1 MMQRRKRVYLPRNDS
16 APRIGT
22 SRGVVPTHKYTIG
35 QTVRFVSGPVDHA
48 SREMQKSV
56 FAAAFVISRLL
67 PDSGFEHQYR
77 VKNTATGHE
86 RVAGEGEISPVDGE

>member
-1 MMQRRKRVYLPRNDS
+1 MMQRRKRIYGLRTES
-16 APRIGT
+16 AARIGNT
-22 SRGVVPTHKYTIG
+22 RGLVPAHKYTIG

-67 PDSGFEHQYR
+67 PNSGFEHQYR

-86 RVAGEGEISPVDGE
+86 RVAGEGEISPVEGD